1 MKLNKIIILLAII
14 LLILVVLIMTKC
26 NNSQIVKTVNCSDG
40 DSLART
46 VADSYRGTRIIVTG
60 NCKENKPVA
69 ITRDGIII
77 DGKGSAVIDGK
88 GKNRP
93 VLTIKGAQDV
103 IINGL
108 TVKNGRQGIVA
119 GLGSKVILKDVT
131 VTENSRNGIVL
142 SKAAKLPNDKE
153 NPQIDQQGP
162 KKDGAPLSL
171 ESFSIPF
178 IKDAVASPYPCSCTD
193 TALSGGGSS
202 SQCTAGLE
210 IDTMVVCGTVSSTDN
225 GAVGIYTLS
234 ASLITSGR
242 LILERNEYVGL
253 YAFDSS
259 TITIPAEGSITAGN
273 NSGIGILID
282 DSAVLIEGELL
293 TTGNGQEE
301 LAVNDA
307 EVICKKLSGDTYLET
322 NDNQGS
328 QCGQ

>member
-88 GKNRP
+88 GRNRP

-210 IDTMVVCGTVSSTDN
+210 IDTMVVCGTVSSTGND
-225 GAVGIYTLS
+225 GVGMYTMSSDLI
-234 ASLITSGR
+234 ASGHLVLAENRGYS
-242 LILERNEYVGL
+242 GL
-253 YAFDSS
+253 YVLDES
-259 TITIPAEGSITAGN
+259 TVTVPVGGSISAEN
-273 NSGIGILID
+273 NSGVGVHIYE
-282 DSAVLIEGELL
+282 STVFIEGALS
-293 TTGNGQEE
+293 TTGNGSTELIVEE
-301 LAVNDA
+301 ADVF
-307 EVICKKLSGDTYLET
+307 CKKPSGDIRLET
-322 NDNQGS
+322 SDSEGNHCD
-328 QCGQ
+328 